1 MTADLFQGWGAQL
14 FWGTMVT
21 LKVAFLSLLA
31 GLTIGL
37 LVALAKLS
45 PSRIL
50 RAAGDLYT
58 TCIRGTP
65 ELLII
70 LLVYFG
76 STVALSAALRWVGGP
91 DASFEMP
98 ALGAGVL
105 ALSLVFGGYA
115 AEIFRGAFLAIPAG
129 QIEAA
134 RAFGMGPLTLF
145 IYIRLPL
152 MWRYALPAL
161 GNIWISL
168 IKNTSLI
175 SIVGL
180 EELMRVSYIA
190 TSVTRSPFHFYV
202 LAAVIYLTLTI
213 ANSLIIEW
221 LETRANRGVR
231 RV

>member
-1 MTADLFQGWGAQL
+1 MTADLFQGWGTQL

-21 LKVAFLSLLA
+21 LQVAFLSLLA
-31 GLTIGL
+31 GLAIGL
-37 LVALAKLS
+37 AVALAKLS
-45 PSRIL
+45 SSRFL
-50 RAAGDLYT
+50 RAAGDFYT
-58 TCIRGTP
+58 TCVRGTP

-76 STVALSAALRWVGGP
+76 STVALSAMLRWIAGP
-91 DASFEMP
+91 EIYVEIP
-98 ALGAGVL
+98 AMAAGVF
-105 ALSLVFGGYA
+105 ALSLVFGAYA
-115 AEIFRGAFLAIPAG
+115 AEIFRGAFLAIPPG

-134 RAFGMGPLTLF
+134 KAFGMSPLTLF
-145 IYIRLPL
+145 IHIRMPL
-152 MWRYALPAL
+152 MWRYALPSL

-175 SIVGL
+175 SVVGL
-180 EELMRVSYIA
+180 EELMRVSYLA
-190 TSVTRSPFHFYV
+190 TSVTRSPFHFYL

-213 ANSLIIEW
+213 INSLIIEC

>member
-31 GLTIGL
+31 GLAIGL
-37 LVALAKLS
+37 AVALAKLS
-45 PSRIL
+45 SARLL
-50 RAAGDLYT
+50 RVAGDIYT

-76 STVALSAALRWVGGP
+76 STVALSAALRRIGGP
-91 DASFEMP
+91 DTHFEMP

-134 RAFGMGPLTLF
+134 RAFGMRPATLF
-145 IYIRLPL
+145 IHIRLPL

-180 EELMRVSYIA
+180 EELMRVSYVA

-213 ANSLIIEW
+213 ANSLIIDM